1 MRTKRFLIGVLAAP
15 TLLLGIGGGIATAG
29 TIYQGGD
36 YSYTTSGHKRPV
48 ICDMEAD
55 ARTAYVL
62 WEAGNYNI
70 SGRVNDMDGSSGSCW
85 MTTYD
90 IATNV
95 MFHKTCEDINNWP
108 DACSKWYNHY

>member
-1 MRTKRFLIGVLAAP
+1 MTCHENKEVLDWRSGGSHPASWHWWGYRDCGDHLP
-15 TLLLGIGGGIATAG
+15 RRGLLL
-29 TIYQGGD
+29 
-36 YSYTTSGHKRPV
+36 
-48 ICDMEAD
+48 
-55 ARTAYVL
+55 VL

-108 DACSKWYNHY
+108 DACSKWHNHY